1 MKKRIRR
8 KPKQIPSKSKLKRL
22 YVKEGKSLREIGKIF
37 ATNPLR
43 IRKILVGYGIKISK
57 PSAWASGL
65 TKETHD
71 GIRRSA
77 ESKRGVPRDPETIK
91 KVSIALTGRPSPK
104 KGIPLSKTA
113 YLHGMQ
119 SGGWFQKGQKNP
131 NAGFKKGYPSPFK
144 GQTKKT
150 NPAIMKRSITAT
162 GKKRSAKTRKTMS
175 KSRKVLYASGFEVWN
190 KNKKGVMPPP
200 WNKDKTGIYS
210 EETIELIRQARLH
223 QVFPAKDA
231 KTTEI
236 PLQKLLKE
244 NNIKF
249 EKHKPILGQPDI
261 FIEPNICI
269 FADGD
274 YWHANPKFYKS
285 DSPILSSRGKKPA
298 YKIWEKDE
306 KINQKLIQKG
316 YNILRLWE
324 EEIKNNPEKCLQKII
339 KIIKESRR

>member
-1 MKKRIRR
+1 M
-8 KPKQIPSKSKLKRL
+8 
-22 YVKEGKSLREIGKIF
+22 KEGKSLREIGKIF

-57 PSAWASGL
+57 RGAWASGL

-77 ESKRGVPRDPETIK
+77 ESKIGVPRDQETIK

-119 SGGWFQKGQKNP
+119 SGGWFQKGHKNP
-131 NAGFKKGYPSPFK
+131 NAGFKKGHPSPFK
-144 GQTKKT
+144 GQTKET
-150 NPAIMKRSITAT
+150 NQAIMKRSITAT
-162 GKKRSAKTRKTMS
+162 GKKRSAKSRKTMS
-175 KSRKVLYASGFEVWN
+175 VAQIKKFQEHPELKDTMSKTAKKQFKDGGRVTWN
-190 KNKKGVMPPP
+190 KG
-200 WNKDKTGIYS
+200 KTGHLP
-210 EETIELIRQARLH
+210 EKTIELLRQARQH
-223 QVFPAKDA
+223 QVIPAKDA

-244 NNIKF
+244 NDIKF
-249 EKHKPILGQPDI
+249 KKHKPIPGQPDI

-306 KINQKLIQKG
+306 KINQKLIQLD
-316 YNILRLWE
+316 YQILRLWE
-324 EEIKNNPEKCLQKII
+324 YDLQNNRKKCLQKII
-339 KIIKESRR
+339 KIIKESRRQRG

>member
-1 MKKRIRR
+1 M
-8 KPKQIPSKSKLKRL
+8 PSKSELKRL
-22 YVKEGKSLREIGKIF
+22 YVKERKSMRVIGKIYHV
-37 ATNPLR
+37 APKK
-43 IRKILVGYGIKISK
+43 IRKFLVGYGIKISK
-57 PSAWASGL
+57 RSAWASGL

-77 ESKRGVPRDPETIK
+77 ESKRGVPRGPETRK
-91 KVSIALTGRPSPK
+91 KISVFFTGRPSPK
-104 KGIPLSKTA
+104 KGIPLSETA

-131 NAGFKKGYPSPFK
+131 NAGFKKGHPSPFK
-144 GQTKKT
+144 GQTKET
-150 NPAIMKRSITAT
+150 DPAIMKRSITAT
-162 GKKRSAKTRKTMS
+162 GKKRSAKSRKTMS
-175 KSRKVLYASGFEVWN
+175 VAAIKKFQEHPELKENMGTFRRGKPTWN
-190 KNKKGVMPPP
+190 KG
-200 WNKDKTGIYS
+200 KTGIYS

-223 QVFPAKDA
+223 QVFPSKDA

-249 EKHKPILGQPDI
+249 EKHKPISGQPDI

-285 DSPILSSRGKKPA
+285 DSPILSGSGKKPA
-298 YKIWEKDE
+298 YKIWEYDE
-306 KINQKLIQKG
+306 KINQKLIQLD
-316 YNILRLWE
+316 YQVLRLWE
-324 EEIKNNPEKCLQKII
+324 YDLQNNLKKCLQKI
-339 KIIKESRR
+339 KETIKESRR

>member
-1 MKKRIRR
+1 M
-8 KPKQIPSKSKLKRL
+8 
-22 YVKEGKSLREIGKIF
+22 KEGKSLREIGKIF
-37 ATNPLR
+37 ATSPLR
-43 IRKILVGYGIKISK
+43 IRKILIGYGIKIIK
-57 PSAWASGL
+57 RGAWASGL

-77 ESKRGVPRDPETIK
+77 ESKRGVPRDSETIK

-144 GQTKKT
+144 GQTKET
-150 NPAIMKRSITAT
+150 NSTIMKRSITAT
-162 GKKRSAKTRKTMS
+162 GKKRSAK
-175 KSRKVLYASGFEVWN
+175 SRKKMSVSAI
-190 KNKKGVMPPP
+190 KKFQEHPELKETFSTFQRGKPP

-223 QVFPAKDA
+223 QVFPSKDA

-285 DSPILSSRGKKPA
+285 ESLILSGRGKKPA

-306 KINQKLIQKG
+306 KINQKLIQQQ
-316 YNILRLWE
+316 YQVLRLWE
-324 EEIKNNPEKCLQKII
+324 YDLQKNRKKCLQKII

>member
-1 MKKRIRR
+1 M
-8 KPKQIPSKSKLKRL
+8 PSKSELKRL
-22 YVKEGKSLREIGKIF
+22 YVKERKSMRVIGKIYHV
-37 ATNPLR
+37 APKK
-43 IRKILVGYGIKISK
+43 IRKILVGYGIKVT
-57 PSAWASGL
+57 PPGGWALGL
-65 TKETHD
+65 TKETHN
-71 GIRRSA
+71 GIRRRA
-77 ESKRGVPRDPETIK
+77 ESKIGVPRDSETIK
-91 KVSIALTGRPSPK
+91 KISIALTGRPSPK
-104 KGIPLSKTA
+104 KGIPLSETA

-131 NAGFKKGYPSPFK
+131 NAGFKKGHPSPFK
-144 GQTKKT
+144 GQTKET

-162 GKKRSAKTRKTMS
+162 GKKRSAKSRKTMS
-175 KSRKVLYASGFEVWN
+175 VAAIKKFQEHPELKETISKSLHGRSTWN
-190 KNKKGVMPPP
+190 KG
-200 WNKDKTGIYS
+200 KTGIYS
-210 EETIELIRQARLH
+210 EETIQLIRQARLH

-249 EKHKPILGQPDI
+249 EKHKPISGQPDI

-306 KINQKLIQKG
+306 KINQKLIQLD
-316 YNILRLWE
+316 YQVLRLWE
-324 EEIKNNPEKCLQKII
+324 YDLQNNRKKCLQKII
-339 KIIKESRR
+339 KIIKESKRI